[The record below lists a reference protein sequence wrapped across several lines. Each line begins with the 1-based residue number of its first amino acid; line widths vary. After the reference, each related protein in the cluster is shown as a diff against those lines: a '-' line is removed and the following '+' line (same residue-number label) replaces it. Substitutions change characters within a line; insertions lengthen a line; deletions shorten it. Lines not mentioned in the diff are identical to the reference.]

1 MIRQPPRSTRT
12 DTLCPYTTLFRSDDF
27 EVEDSLE
34 TDTPELLG
42 VANPG
47 NTDDQRGNHNRDHD
61 HLDQT
66 DKDVACRLQYIA
78 DPPGLLGTEMIEQ
91 RANCNPE
98 HKTDEDLP
106 SEA

>member
-1 MIRQPPRSTRT
+1 MRIRDWSS
-12 DTLCPYTTLFRSDDF
+12 DVCSSDLC

-34 TDTPELLG
+34 ADTPELLG
-42 VANPG
+42 VADPG

-66 DKDVACRLQYIA
+66 DKDVACRLQYVA